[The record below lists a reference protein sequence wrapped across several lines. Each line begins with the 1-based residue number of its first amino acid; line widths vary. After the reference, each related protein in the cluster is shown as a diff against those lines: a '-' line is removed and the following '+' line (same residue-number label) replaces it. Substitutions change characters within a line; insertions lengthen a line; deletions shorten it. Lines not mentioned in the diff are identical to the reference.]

1 MANRYQPISHSMY
14 IDLGGPMKFG
24 LLGRTLGH
32 SFSPR
37 IHSALGNTNY
47 KLFERE
53 PSQLQEFFADPE
65 LKVMTYNRAR
75 LKFGKIYADVCKLG
89 K

>member
-1 MANRYQPISHSMY
+1 
-14 IDLGGPMKFG
+14 MKFG

-47 KLFERE
+47 ELFERE

-65 LKVMTYNRAR
+65 LQGINITIPYKVNALEACDVVDPRAE
-75 LKFGKIYADVCKLG
+75 LIIQLTSSILHNSPN
-89 K
+89 

>member
-1 MANRYQPISHSMY
+1 M
-14 IDLGGPMKFG
+14 G

-37 IHSALGNTNY
+37 IHSALGEYQITNY
-47 KLFERE
+47 FERE

-65 LKVMTYNRAR
+65 LQGINITIPYKVNALEACDVVDTRAER
-75 LKFGKIYADVCKLG
+75 IGCVNNDG
-89 K
+89 SQRW

>member
-1 MANRYQPISHSMY
+1 
-14 IDLGGPMKFG
+14 MKFG

-47 KLFERE
+47 ELFERE
-53 PSQLQEFFADPE
+53 PSQLQ
-65 LKVMTYNRAR
+65 
-75 LKFGKIYADVCKLG
+75 
-89 K
+89 